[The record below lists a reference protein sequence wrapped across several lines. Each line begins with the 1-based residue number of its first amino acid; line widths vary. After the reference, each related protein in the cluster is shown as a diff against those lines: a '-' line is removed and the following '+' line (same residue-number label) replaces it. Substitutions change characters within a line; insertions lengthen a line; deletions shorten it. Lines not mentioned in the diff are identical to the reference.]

1 MTTPAVQ
8 RTELHANWRDFA
20 NVEEIQRLEI
30 IDARFDMKKRSLDM
44 IAAERQKIMARAIR
58 RMRRAAGKS

>member
-1 MTTPAVQ
+1 MTTPAVH

-20 NVEEIQRLEI
+20 NDEEIQRLEI
-30 IDARFDMKKRSLDM
+30 IDARFEMKKRSLEM